1 MQIRIVVEGDT
12 ETHEQAVDLSADCL
26 TVAHTVNAFQQSS
39 SAGPDSPEEAAI
51 RLLIDYLQPLLTG
64 LDDLAE
70 QYRDEYGG
78 SINEFAGYLSGQILR
93 DQTIH

>member
-12 ETHEQAVDLSADCL
+12 EAHEETVNLSSDCL
-26 TVAHTVNAFQQSS
+26 TVAHTVNAFHQSAS
-39 SAGPDSPEEAAI
+39 TGSGSPEEAAI
-51 RLLIDYLQPLLTG
+51 RLLIDYLQPLLIG

-78 SINEFAGYLSGQILR
+78 SVNEFAGYLSGQILK

>member
-1 MQIRIVVEGDT
+1 MPDGG
-12 ETHEQAVDLSADCL
+12 
-26 TVAHTVNAFQQSS
+26 AHSQRFPAIFI
-39 SAGPDSPEEAAI
+39 GWPDSPEEAAI